1 MSWCLYVIVKAVTQH
16 RLRFQQRIPSLYSS
30 GLGRRWRKTGWKA
43 GFHLGSVSVSSF
55 CLFNSWKRH
64 NEKKKPWLKLSMP
77 QSCILTFR
85 SLKSDT
91 FKSETSVLELSDWLG
106 SYFPLFSPVSRSSTK
121 IPGRTC
127 QKNVAWFHCVLT
139 QHNFYRCTLVYVCV
153 WTNSVCLYSD
163 VDSVF
168 HGLIPTLIRISSPA
182 AEHVSVSVTQS
193 VKQKSQTDLT
203 VRSRRTV
210 IRRSCKKS
218 HIDNL
223 TA

>member
-1 MSWCLYVIVKAVTQH
+1 MWSTLTSTLTKDRTQSELKVQCITFSNYNCKKKKIFFCPNMDENDCISRHDVVMSWCLCVIVKAVTQH

-91 FKSETSVLELSDWLG
+91 FKSVTSVLELSDWLG

-139 QHNFYRCTLVYVCV
+139 
-153 WTNSVCLYSD
+153 
-163 VDSVF
+163 
-168 HGLIPTLIRISSPA
+168 PTS
-182 AEHVSVSVTQS
+182 T
-193 VKQKSQTDLT
+193 
-203 VRSRRTV
+203 
-210 IRRSCKKS
+210 
-218 HIDNL
+218 
-223 TA
+223 TAH